1 MVIFILKWANLQK
14 MDRNQTKICP
24 GKKFV
29 TNEYP
34 GYIYIW
40 RYIYII
46 YIHICSISELGPN
59 MGDLYAICFV
69 MFCPFEEFGKFVQ
82 RKKKPLGSMMKVCD
96 MSCLSWPLHLETSW
110 HATRSVPQVI
120 WRFHFEDF
128 NRMFDEKK
136 HFEDFWGSIYGKLHI
151 LGDPLAEK
159 SQLYLT

>member
-1 MVIFILKWANLQK
+1 
-14 MDRNQTKICP
+14 
-24 GKKFV
+24 
-29 TNEYP
+29 
-34 GYIYIW
+34 
-40 RYIYII
+40 
-46 YIHICSISELGPN
+46 
-59 MGDLYAICFV
+59 
-69 MFCPFEEFGKFVQ
+69 
-82 RKKKPLGSMMKVCD
+82 MMKVCD